1 MNDVRNHRN
10 EFCHIRYPCEQL
22 VQPKEQ
28 AAKAL
33 MQFSL
38 WGNLPAAR
46 NGLDHVLEAV
56 ISS

>member
-22 VQPKEQ
+22 VRPKEQ

-33 MQFSL
+33 MQLSL

-56 ISS
+56 I

>member
-1 MNDVRNHRN
+1 MKDVRNNRN

-22 VQPKEQ
+22 VPPKEQ

-33 MQFSL
+33 MQLSL

-46 NGLDHVLEAV
+46 NELDHVLEAV

>member
-33 MQFSL
+33 MLSL
-38 WGNLPAAR
+38 WGNLPAR